1 MRKHDCKLFA
11 ARRENVSN
19 CIETISQQDL
29 ERSSPTVKPSCSST
43 KSISPTTT
51 TCRKSGG
58 GKGLALVGAA
68 VAGAGGVVGYSYVD
82 PEFRYKVE
90 VAVPGAEQF
99 FGAVLGESP
108 LNKSK
113 QIEPVKDISL
123 AVSKTNRNALPPLEL
138 TPLPPVLPKEPVHV
152 DPVDVRKDVTPVQ
165 PKLAPEI
172 VAAKNKQLEDKL
184 KIAIFSAEGKVRV
197 ATEAKLKTIN
207 AINEHATILKQT
219 VDDAKNA
226 NWENVT
232 AALQRAEAEARVD
245 SGQEVDGR
253 NYIDSLRKI
262 VNDGKKD
269 AVTATNPLL
278 LNAQE
283 TANKLSHQL
292 DEINALVNKS
302 RQESAVLNQYKDL
315 IEKSRQQFALEMKS
329 ILPNVDVHAKDKNL
343 NEEELNAL
351 IAHAHL
357 KVDQLRRQLSDQQ
370 VREELHI
377 SKALEEQR
385 LADERIAS
393 EKLGIEMSRVGLQ
406 KELEIER
413 AVSFQRFLATHQT
426 YYFQLV
432 ESRSSWE
439 GELED
444 KLKRTASAHSEHLEQ
459 VIRTQRQL
467 FEIEQNQKVE
477 EAVLRE
483 RNHHSK
489 QVGEALSRLE
499 GIEEALGS
507 RVALDNENRRAKQF
521 WIACHNLIDTLKH
534 GNKAGNNIDERR
546 LPLNESLNLLK
557 EVNPEDAFV
566 NAIIGSFPQQATT
579 VGTYT
584 EQDLKNRFEQLY
596 KVGRKTASIDENG
609 GTLGAYFWSYVKSIF
624 LVDLPKQYSEQEL
637 IDVNNT
643 DNYEI
648 LSRAKQYVH
657 NGDLDKAIRVVQLL
671 KGQPAHL
678 ARDWIVDTRAYLES
692 RLLAQLLVAHAA
704 VSSIRSTY

>member
-1 MRKHDCKLFA
+1 MFRIASKRSVSQTLKGARQQSNQA
-11 ARRENVSN
+11 AA
-19 CIETISQQDL
+19 
-29 ERSSPTVKPSCSST
+29 PPKPPVHRP
-43 KSISPTTT
+43 K
-51 TCRKSGG
+51 KSGG
-58 GKGLALVGAA
+58 GKGLALVGAT
-68 VAGAGGVVGYSYVD
+68 VAGVGGVVGYAYVD
-82 PEFRYKVE
+82 PEFRHKVE
-90 VAVPGAEQF
+90 TTVPQTKQVF
-99 FGAVLGESP
+99 DAVLGEAS
-108 LNKSK
+108 LEKTKK
-113 QIEPVKDISL
+113 QIEDIKEKVVST
-123 AVSKTNRNALPPLEL
+123 VSKKKEILPPLEL
-138 TPLPPVLPKEPVHV
+138 APLPPVLPKDPVHV
-152 DPVDVRKDVTPVQ
+152 DPVDVRKDVTVVPVK
-165 PKLAPEI
+165 PSADI
-172 VAAKNKQLEDKL
+172 VAAKNKQLEDRL
-184 KIAIFSAEGKVRV
+184 KNAIHSAEGKVRV

-207 AINEHATILKQT
+207 AINEHASILKQT
-219 VDDAKNA
+219 VDDAQHA

-232 AALQRAEAEARVD
+232 AALQRAEVEARQD
-245 SGQEVDGR
+245 STQEVDGR
-253 NYIDSLRKI
+253 NFIDNLRKI
-262 VNDGKKD
+262 VNDGKRD
-269 AVTATNPLL
+269 SVTTSNPLL

-292 DEINALVNKS
+292 DEVNSLVNKA

-315 IEKSRQQFALEMKS
+315 IDKSRKQFALEMKS

-343 NEEELNAL
+343 NEDELNAL

-377 SKALEEQR
+377 SKALDEQH

-393 EKLGIEMSRVGLQ
+393 EKLSIELNRLGHQ
-406 KELEIER
+406 KDLDIER
-413 AVSFQRFLATHQT
+413 AV
-426 YYFQLV
+426 V
-432 ESRSSWE
+432 ESRLSWE
-439 GELED
+439 GELENQ
-444 KLKRTASAHSEHLEQ
+444 LKRTASAHSEHLEQ

-467 FEIEQNQKVE
+467 FEIEQNHKVE

-483 RNHHSK
+483 RDLHSK
-489 QVGEALSRLE
+489 QVGVALSRLE

-566 NAIIGSFPQQATT
+566 NAIIGSFPKQATT

-584 EQDLKNRFEQLY
+584 EQDLKNRFDQLY
-596 KVGRKTASIDENG
+596 KVGRKTAAIDENG
-609 GTLGAYFWSYVKSIF
+609 GTLGSYFWSYVKSLF
-624 LVDLPKQYSEQEL
+624 LVDLPRQYTENDS
-637 IDVNNT
+637 IDVT
-643 DNYEI
+643 YADNYEI
-648 LSRAKQYVH
+648 LSRAKHYVQV
-657 NGDLDKAIRVVQLL
+657 GDLDKAIRVIQLL

-678 ARDWIVDTRAYLES
+678 AHDWVVDTRAYLES

>member
-1 MRKHDCKLFA
+1 MFRIATKRSVSQTLKGARQQSSQA
-11 ARRENVSN
+11 A
-19 CIETISQQDL
+19 
-29 ERSSPTVKPSCSST
+29 PPPPKPPVHQP
-43 KSISPTTT
+43 K
-51 TCRKSGG
+51 KSGG
-58 GKGLALVGAA
+58 GKGLALVGAT

-82 PEFRYKVE
+82 SEFRHKVE
-90 VAVPGAEQF
+90 VTVPGAEQVLE
-99 FGAVLGESP
+99 AVLG
-108 LNKSK
+108 KSNLDK
-113 QIEPVKDISL
+113 TKKEIKE
-123 AVSKTNRNALPPLEL
+123 AVVAAVPKKKEVLPPLEL
-138 TPLPPVLPKEPVHV
+138 APLPPVLPKEPVHV
-152 DPVDVRKDVTPVQ
+152 DPIDVRKDVTP
-165 PKLAPEI
+165 I
-172 VAAKNKQLEDKL
+172 VAKPSPDVVVAKNKQLEDRL
-184 KIAIFSAEGKVRV
+184 KIAIHSAEGKVRI

-207 AINEHATILKQT
+207 AINEHAAVLKQT

-253 NYIDSLRKI
+253 NYIDNLRKI

-269 AVTATNPLL
+269 STTATNPLL

-283 TANKLSHQL
+283 TANKLTHQL

-385 LADERIAS
+385 AADERIAS
-393 EKLGIEMSRVGLQ
+393 EKLSIEMSRVGLQ

-413 AVSFQRFLATHQT
+413 A
-426 YYFQLV
+426 LV

-477 EAVLRE
+477 EAVLKE
-483 RNHHSK
+483 RGLHSK
-489 QVGEALSRLE
+489 QVGAALSRLA

-557 EVNPEDAFV
+557 EVNPEDEFV
-566 NAIIGSFPQQATT
+566 TAIIGSFPTQATT

-596 KVGRKTASIDENG
+596 KVGRKTAAIDENG
-609 GTLGAYFWSYVKSIF
+609 GGLGAYFWSYVKSIF
-624 LVDLPKQYSEQEL
+624 LVDMPRQYSEL
-637 IDVNNT
+637 DAIDVNNA

-678 ARDWIVDTRAYLES
+678 AHDWVLDTRAYLES

>member
-1 MRKHDCKLFA
+1 MFRIATKRSVSQTLKG
-11 ARRENVSN
+11 ARQQS
-19 CIETISQQDL
+19 SQAV
-29 ERSSPTVKPSCSST
+29 PPPPKPPVQAP
-43 KSISPTTT
+43 K
-51 TCRKSGG
+51 KSGG
-58 GKGLALVGAA
+58 GKGLALVGAT
-68 VAGAGGVVGYSYVD
+68 VVGAGGVVGYSYVD
-82 PEFRYKVE
+82 PEFRHKVE
-90 VAVPGAEQF
+90 VTVPGAEQVLE
-99 FGAVLGESP
+99 AVLG
-108 LNKSK
+108 KSNLDK
-113 QIEPVKDISL
+113 TKKEIKE
-123 AVSKTNRNALPPLEL
+123 AVVAVVPKKKEVLPPLEL
-138 TPLPPVLPKEPVHV
+138 APLPPVLPKEPVHV
-152 DPVDVRKDVTPVQ
+152 DPIDVRKDVTPIVAK
-165 PKLAPEI
+165 PSPDV
-172 VAAKNKQLEDKL
+172 VAAKNKQLEDRL
-184 KIAIFSAEGKVRV
+184 KIAIHSAEGKVRV

-207 AINEHATILKQT
+207 AINEHAAVLKQT

-253 NYIDSLRKI
+253 NYIDNLRKI

-269 AVTATNPLL
+269 SATATNPLL

-283 TANKLSHQL
+283 TANKLTHQL

-385 LADERIAS
+385 AADERIAS
-393 EKLGIEMSRVGLQ
+393 EKLSIEMSRVGLQ

-413 AVSFQRFLATHQT
+413 A
-426 YYFQLV
+426 LV

-477 EAVLRE
+477 EAVLKE
-483 RNHHSK
+483 RGLHSK
-489 QVGEALSRLE
+489 QVGAALSRLA

-546 LPLNESLNLLK
+546 LPLNESLSLLK
-557 EVNPEDAFV
+557 EVNPEDEFV
-566 NAIIGSFPQQATT
+566 NAIIGSFPKQATT

-596 KVGRKTASIDENG
+596 KVGRKTAAIDENG
-609 GTLGAYFWSYVKSIF
+609 GGLGAYFWSYVKSIF
-624 LVDLPKQYSEQEL
+624 LVDMPRQYSEL
-637 IDVNNT
+637 DAIDVNNA

-678 ARDWIVDTRAYLES
+678 AHDWVLDTRAYLES

>member
-1 MRKHDCKLFA
+1 MFRIASKRSVSKTLKGARQQSNQA
-11 ARRENVSN
+11 APPPKAPVPPP
-19 CIETISQQDL
+19 Q
-29 ERSSPTVKPSCSST
+29 
-43 KSISPTTT
+43 
-51 TCRKSGG
+51 KSGG

-90 VAVPGAEQF
+90 VNVPGAEQL

-413 AVSFQRFLATHQT
+413 A
-426 YYFQLV
+426 LV

>member
-1 MRKHDCKLFA
+1 MFRIASKRSVSQTLKRARQQSNQA
-11 ARRENVSN
+11 AA
-19 CIETISQQDL
+19 
-29 ERSSPTVKPSCSST
+29 PPKPPVQPP
-43 KSISPTTT
+43 K
-51 TCRKSGG
+51 KSGG
-58 GKGLALVGAA
+58 GKGLALVGAT
-68 VAGAGGVVGYSYVD
+68 VVGAGGVVGYAYVD
-82 PEFRYKVE
+82 PEFRHKVE
-90 VAVPGAEQF
+90 STVPPVKQVF
-99 FGAVLGESP
+99 DAVLGESS
-108 LNKSK
+108 LQKTK
-113 QIEPVKDISL
+113 QQIGDLKD
-123 AVSKTNRNALPPLEL
+123 AVVNAVPKKKEVLPPLEL
-138 TPLPPVLPKEPVHV
+138 APLPPVLPREPTHV
-152 DPVDVRKDVTPVQ
+152 DPVDVRKDVTPMI
-165 PKLAPEI
+165 PKPSPD
-172 VAAKNKQLEDKL
+172 VVFAKNQQLEEKL
-184 KIAIFSAEGKVRV
+184 KIAIHSAEGKVRL

-207 AINEHATILKQT
+207 AINEHASILKQT
-219 VDDAKNA
+219 VDDAKHA

-232 AALQRAEAEARVD
+232 SALQRAEAEARVD

-253 NYIDSLRKI
+253 NYIDNLRKI
-262 VNDGKKD
+262 VNDGKRD
-269 AVTATNPLL
+269 STTATNPLL

-329 ILPNVDVHAKDKNL
+329 ILPNVDIHAKDKNL
-343 NEEELNAL
+343 NEDELNAL

-357 KVDQLRRQLSDQQ
+357 KVDQLRCQLSDQQ

-393 EKLGIEMSRVGLQ
+393 EKLSIEMSRVGRQ
-406 KELEIER
+406 NELEIER
-413 AVSFQRFLATHQT
+413 A
-426 YYFQLV
+426 LV

-439 GELED
+439 GELENQ
-444 KLKRTASAHSEHLEQ
+444 LKRTASAHSEHLEQ

-477 EAVLRE
+477 EAVLQE
-483 RNHHSK
+483 RNLHSK
-489 QVGEALSRLE
+489 QVGAALSRLE

-557 EVNPEDAFV
+557 EVNPEDEFV
-566 NAIIGSFPQQATT
+566 NAIIDSFPKQATT

-596 KVGRKTASIDENG
+596 KIGRKTASIDENG
-609 GTLGAYFWSYVKSIF
+609 GTLGAYFWSYVKSLF
-624 LVDLPKQYSEQEL
+624 LVDMPQQYGNL
-637 IDVNNT
+637 DAIDVNNT

-678 ARDWIVDTRAYLES
+678 ARDWIVDTRSYLES

>member
-1 MRKHDCKLFA
+1 MFRIATKRSVSQTLKGARQQSSQA
-11 ARRENVSN
+11 A
-19 CIETISQQDL
+19 
-29 ERSSPTVKPSCSST
+29 PPPPKPPVHQP
-43 KSISPTTT
+43 K
-51 TCRKSGG
+51 KSGG
-58 GKGLALVGAA
+58 GKGLALVGAT

-82 PEFRYKVE
+82 PEFRHKVE
-90 VAVPGAEQF
+90 VTVPGAEQVLE
-99 FGAVLGESP
+99 AVLG
-108 LNKSK
+108 KSNLDK
-113 QIEPVKDISL
+113 TKKEIKE
-123 AVSKTNRNALPPLEL
+123 AVVAAVPKKKEVLPPLEL
-138 TPLPPVLPKEPVHV
+138 APLPPVLPKEPVHV
-152 DPVDVRKDVTPVQ
+152 DPIDVRKDVTP
-165 PKLAPEI
+165 I
-172 VAAKNKQLEDKL
+172 VAKPSPDVVVAKNKQLEDRL
-184 KIAIFSAEGKVRV
+184 KIAIHSAEGKVRI

-207 AINEHATILKQT
+207 AINEHAAVLKQT

-253 NYIDSLRKI
+253 NYIDNLRKI

-269 AVTATNPLL
+269 STTATNPLL

-283 TANKLSHQL
+283 TANKLTHQL

-385 LADERIAS
+385 AADERIAS
-393 EKLGIEMSRVGLQ
+393 EKLSIEMSRVGLQ

-413 AVSFQRFLATHQT
+413 A
-426 YYFQLV
+426 LV

-477 EAVLRE
+477 EAVLKE
-483 RNHHSK
+483 RGLHSK
-489 QVGEALSRLE
+489 QVGAALSRLA

-557 EVNPEDAFV
+557 EVNPEDEFV
-566 NAIIGSFPQQATT
+566 TAIIGSFPTQATT

-596 KVGRKTASIDENG
+596 KVGRKTAAIDENG
-609 GTLGAYFWSYVKSIF
+609 GGLGAYFWSYVKSIF
-624 LVDLPKQYSEQEL
+624 LVDMPRQYSEL
-637 IDVNNT
+637 DAIDVNNA

-678 ARDWIVDTRAYLES
+678 AHDWVLDTRAYLES

>member
-1 MRKHDCKLFA
+1 MFRIATKRSVSQTLKGARQQSSQA
-11 ARRENVSN
+11 A
-19 CIETISQQDL
+19 
-29 ERSSPTVKPSCSST
+29 PPPPKPPVQAP
-43 KSISPTTT
+43 K
-51 TCRKSGG
+51 KSGG
-58 GKGLALVGAA
+58 GKGLALVGAT
-68 VAGAGGVVGYSYVD
+68 VVGAGGVVGYSYVD
-82 PEFRYKVE
+82 PEFRHKVE
-90 VAVPGAEQF
+90 VTVPGAEQVLE
-99 FGAVLGESP
+99 AVLG
-108 LNKSK
+108 KSNLDK
-113 QIEPVKDISL
+113 TKKEIKE
-123 AVSKTNRNALPPLEL
+123 AVVAVVPKKKEVLPPLEL
-138 TPLPPVLPKEPVHV
+138 APLPPVLPKEPVHV
-152 DPVDVRKDVTPVQ
+152 DPIDVRKDVTPIVAK
-165 PKLAPEI
+165 PSPDV
-172 VAAKNKQLEDKL
+172 VAAKNKQLEDRL
-184 KIAIFSAEGKVRV
+184 KIAIHSAEGKVRV

-207 AINEHATILKQT
+207 AINEHAAVLKQT

-253 NYIDSLRKI
+253 NYIDNLRKI

-269 AVTATNPLL
+269 STTATNPLL

-283 TANKLSHQL
+283 TANKLTHQL

-385 LADERIAS
+385 AADERIAS
-393 EKLGIEMSRVGLQ
+393 EKLSIEMSRVGLQ

-413 AVSFQRFLATHQT
+413 A
-426 YYFQLV
+426 LV

-477 EAVLRE
+477 EAVLKE
-483 RNHHSK
+483 RGLHSK
-489 QVGEALSRLE
+489 QVGAALSRLA

-557 EVNPEDAFV
+557 EVNPEDEFV
-566 NAIIGSFPQQATT
+566 NAIIGSFPKQATT

-596 KVGRKTASIDENG
+596 KVGRKTAAIDENG
-609 GTLGAYFWSYVKSIF
+609 GGLGAYFWSYVKSIF
-624 LVDLPKQYSEQEL
+624 LVDMPRQYSEL
-637 IDVNNT
+637 DAIDVNNA

-678 ARDWIVDTRAYLES
+678 AHDWVLDTRAYLES

>member
-1 MRKHDCKLFA
+1 MFRIASKRSVSQTLKGARQQSNQA
-11 ARRENVSN
+11 AA
-19 CIETISQQDL
+19 
-29 ERSSPTVKPSCSST
+29 PPKPPVQPP
-43 KSISPTTT
+43 K
-51 TCRKSGG
+51 KSGG
-58 GKGLALVGAA
+58 RKGLALVGAT
-68 VAGAGGVVGYSYVD
+68 VVGAGGVVGYAYVD
-82 PEFRYKVE
+82 PKFRHKVE
-90 VAVPGAEQF
+90 TTVPPVKQVF
-99 FGAVLGESP
+99 DAVLGES
-108 LNKSK
+108 
-113 QIEPVKDISL
+113 SL
-123 AVSKTNRNALPPLEL
+123 AKTKQQLGDIKDKVVGAVPKKKEVLPPLEL

-152 DPVDVRKDVTPVQ
+152 DPVDVRKDVTPLPVK
-165 PKLAPEI
+165 PSPEL
-172 VAAKNKQLEDKL
+172 VAIKNKQLEDRL
-184 KIAIFSAEGKVRV
+184 KSAIYSAEGKVRL
-197 ATEAKLKTIN
+197 ATDAKLKTIN
-207 AINEHATILKQT
+207 AINDHASILKQT
-219 VDDAKNA
+219 VDDAQHA

-245 SGQEVDGR
+245 SSSEVDGR
-253 NYIDSLRKI
+253 NYIDNLRKI
-262 VNDGKKD
+262 VNDGKRD
-269 AVTATNPLL
+269 SVTATNPLL
-278 LNAQE
+278 LNAQQ

-329 ILPNVDVHAKDKNL
+329 ILPNVDIHAKGKNL
-343 NEEELNAL
+343 NEDELNAL

-393 EKLGIEMSRVGLQ
+393 EQLSIEVNRIGRQ
-406 KELEIER
+406 KDLDIEK
-413 AVSFQRFLATHQT
+413 A
-426 YYFQLV
+426 LV

-439 GELED
+439 GELENQ
-444 KLKRTASAHSEHLEQ
+444 LKRTASAHSEHLEQ

-483 RNHHSK
+483 RDLHSK
-489 QVGEALSRLE
+489 QVGAALSRLE

-521 WIACHNLIDTLKH
+521 WIACHNLIDALKH

-546 LPLNESLNLLK
+546 LPLTDSLNLLK
-557 EVNPEDAFV
+557 EVNPEDTFV
-566 NAIIGSFPQQATT
+566 NAIISSFPKQATT

-584 EQDLKNRFEQLY
+584 EQDLKNRFDQLY
-596 KVGRKTASIDENG
+596 KIGRKTGAIDENG
-609 GTLGAYFWSYVKSIF
+609 GTLGAYFWSYVKSLF
-624 LVDLPKQYSEQEL
+624 LVDLPRQYTEQDS

-648 LSRAKQYVH
+648 LSRAKHYVQV
-657 NGDLDKAIRVVQLL
+657 GDLDKAIRVVQLL

-678 ARDWIVDTRAYLES
+678 AHDWVVDTRAYLES

>member
-1 MRKHDCKLFA
+1 MFRIASKRSVSQTLKGARQQSNQA
-11 ARRENVSN
+11 AA
-19 CIETISQQDL
+19 
-29 ERSSPTVKPSCSST
+29 PPKPPVHHP
-43 KSISPTTT
+43 K
-51 TCRKSGG
+51 KSGG
-58 GKGLALVGAA
+58 GKGLALVGAT
-68 VAGAGGVVGYSYVD
+68 VAGAGGVVGYAYVD
-82 PEFRYKVE
+82 PEFRHKVE
-90 VAVPGAEQF
+90 TTVPPIKQVF
-99 FGAVLGESP
+99 DAVLGESS
-108 LNKSK
+108 LDKTKK
-113 QIEPVKDISL
+113 QIGEIKD
-123 AVSKTNRNALPPLEL
+123 AVVNVVPKKKEVLPPLEIA
-138 TPLPPVLPKEPVHV
+138 PLPPVVSTEPVHV
-152 DPVDVRKDVTPVQ
+152 DPIDVRKNVTPIQAKPSPDV
-165 PKLAPEI
+165 
-172 VAAKNKQLEDKL
+172 VAAKNKQLEDRL
-184 KIAIFSAEGKVRV
+184 KIAIHSAEGKVRF

-207 AINEHATILKQT
+207 AINEHASILKQT

-232 AALQRAEAEARVD
+232 AALQRAEAEARID
-245 SGQEVDGR
+245 SSQEVDGR
-253 NYIDSLRKI
+253 NYIDNLRKI

-269 AVTATNPLL
+269 SSTATNPLL

-329 ILPNVDVHAKDKNL
+329 ILPNVDIHAKDKNL
-343 NEEELNAL
+343 NEDELNAL

-385 LADERIAS
+385 MADERIAS
-393 EKLGIEMSRVGLQ
+393 EKLSIEMSRVGLQ
-406 KELEIER
+406 KELDIER
-413 AVSFQRFLATHQT
+413 ALI
-426 YYFQLV
+426 

-444 KLKRTASAHSEHLEQ
+444 QLKRTASAHSEHLEQ

-483 RNHHSK
+483 RDHHSK
-489 QVGEALSRLE
+489 QVGAALSRLE

-557 EVNPEDAFV
+557 EVNPEDSFV
-566 NAIIGSFPQQATT
+566 NAIIGSFPKQATT

-596 KVGRKTASIDENG
+596 KIGRRTAAIDENG
-609 GTLGAYFWSYVKSIF
+609 GTLGAYFWSYVKSLF
-624 LVDLPKQYSEQEL
+624 LVDMPKQYAATDI

-657 NGDLDKAIRVVQLL
+657 NGDLDKAIRLVQLL

-678 ARDWIVDTRAYLES
+678 ARDWVVDTRAYLES